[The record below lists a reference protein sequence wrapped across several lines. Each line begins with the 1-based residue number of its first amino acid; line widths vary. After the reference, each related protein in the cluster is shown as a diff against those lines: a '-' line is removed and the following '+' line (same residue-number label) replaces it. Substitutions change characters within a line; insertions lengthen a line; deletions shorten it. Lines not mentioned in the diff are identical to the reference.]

1 MSGDAAAEGL
11 PHVRLTRPQIVRLS
25 IIAAFVLFAV
35 ARVVPDGIRLFA
47 PLGVFGYVSDSNGV
61 VVRLQEHPGSG
72 SDRLELGDRI
82 RIDRIKPFDRKPG
95 FVGLGYSYDN
105 RTRYLPVE
113 RGGRERVLK
122 LVARNESL
130 ANRITTALRI
140 VIFIVV
146 LCFGALLFAIQPSLA
161 TGAIFAYTLGGE
173 FPTTYGDLVIPNPWR
188 QIPEWIAA
196 TLTGGA
202 RPALAVFAA
211 SLIVADPRTK
221 RTLAVA
227 GALLALSLGTLHAY
241 GFHQLVYTGTPAQR
255 LDDLYAH
262 LSSFITA
269 FTIVAFAWAF
279 ARARGR
285 ERQRI
290 GWIAAAFAL
299 ASVARLAADA
309 FYPAKIPPWANGTL
323 LTIAVLPILV
333 VWIAVV
339 RDRLFDVD
347 FVVSRAVVYVALT
360 AGVIGTITIVEEVGT
375 LIFYNQSDLSYGILI
390 AISMVIGAFTGRL
403 RKPIERFVDRFI
415 FRERRAQRKA
425 LELIAGYIL
434 DAETVED
441 VYRALLEDATH
452 ALDLSFAG
460 ILVSA
465 SDGSFSL
472 GRGYAWPPDC
482 VVRLKPTDG
491 LIAAIA
497 RSRSALTFTGKE
509 TSLIERALPGERLT
523 FAAPL
528 FVDRTVD
535 AIVVYGRNVSGLDL
549 DPDEREQLV
558 RLVAHASIALG
569 AIELSKLRALVRTS
583 VLEVPATS

>member
-1 MSGDAAAEGL
+1 MTGESEAESL
-11 PHVRLTRPQIVRLS
+11 PQVRLTRAQIVRLS
-25 IIAAFVLFAV
+25 VIAAFVLFAV
-35 ARVVPDGIRLFA
+35 ARVVPDGIRLFS
-47 PLGVFGYVSDSNGV
+47 PLGVFGYITDSNGV
-61 VVRLQEHPGSG
+61 VVRLSGRQVAG
-72 SDRLELGDRI
+72 SDRVMVGDRV

-95 FVGLGYSYDN
+95 FVGLGFSYDN
-105 RTRYLPVE
+105 RTRYLPIE
-113 RGGRERVLK
+113 RAGRERVLR
-122 LVARNESL
+122 LVAHDESL
-130 ANRITTALRI
+130 TNRITTVLRI
-140 VIFIVV
+140 LIFIVV
-146 LCFGALLFAIQPSLA
+146 VCFGALLFAIQPSLA

-173 FPTTYGDLVIPNPWR
+173 FPTTYGDLIVPNPWR

-196 TLTGGA
+196 TLSGGS
-202 RPALAVFAA
+202 RSALAIFAT
-211 SLIVADPRTK
+211 SLFVADPRL
-221 RTLAVA
+221 RRWIAIGGAFGAV
-227 GALLALSLGTLHAY
+227 GLGTLHAF
-241 GFHQLVYTGTPAQR
+241 GFHQLVYEGTPTQS

-269 FTIVAFAWAF
+269 FTIFAFAGAF

-323 LTIAVLPILV
+323 LTIAVLPIIV

-339 RDRLFDVD
+339 RDRLFNVD

-360 AGVIGTITIVEEVGT
+360 AGVIGTIAIVEEVGT
-375 LIFYNQSDLSYGILI
+375 LIFYYQSDLSYGFLV
-390 AISMVIGAFTGRL
+390 AISIVIGAFTGRL
-403 RKPIERFVDRFI
+403 RKPIEKFVDRFI

-452 ALDLSFAG
+452 ALGLSFAG
-460 ILVSA
+460 ILVRNV
-465 SDGSFSL
+465 DGGFSL
-472 GRGYAWPPDC
+472 DRGYGWPVEC

-497 RSRSALTFTGKE
+497 RSRSALTFSGKE
-509 TSLIERALPGERLT
+509 TTLIERALPGERLT

-528 FVDRTVD
+528 FFDRSVT

-549 DPDEREQLV
+549 DPEEREQLV
-558 RLVAHASIALG
+558 RVVAHASIALG
-569 AIELSKLRALVRTS
+569 AIELAKLRALARTAS
-583 VLEVPATS
+583 PAPAG

>member
-1 MSGDAAAEGL
+1 MNVDARTENL
-11 PHVRLTRPQIVRLS
+11 PQVRLSRAQIVRLS

-35 ARVVPDGIRLFA
+35 ARVVPDCIRLFS
-47 PLGVFGYVSDSNGV
+47 PLGVFGYVTDSNGV
-61 VVRLQEHPGSG
+61 ILRTAGHPAAG
-72 SDRLELGDRI
+72 SDRLQPGDRI

-105 RTRYLPVE
+105 RTRYLPIE
-113 RGGRERVLK
+113 RDGREHVLK
-122 LVARNESL
+122 VVARDESPS
-130 ANRITTALRI
+130 NRITTVFRI
-140 VIFIVV
+140 LIFIVV
-146 LCFGALLFAIQPSLA
+146 VCLGGLLFAIQPSLA

-173 FPTTYGDLVIPNPWR
+173 FPTTYGDLAIPNPWR

-196 TLTGGA
+196 TLTGAA

-211 SLIVADPRTK
+211 SLFVSTPRAK
-221 RTLAVA
+221 RTLAMVGAVA
-227 GALLALSLGTLHAY
+227 ALGLGTLHAF
-241 GFHQLVYTGTPAQR
+241 GFHQLVYAGTPTQR
-255 LDDLYAH
+255 LDDTYAH
-262 LSSFITA
+262 LSSFITG
-269 FTIVAFAWAF
+269 FTIFAFAGAF
-279 ARARGR
+279 SRARGR

-299 ASVARLAADA
+299 ASVARLTADA
-309 FYPAKIPPWANGTL
+309 FYPARIPAWLNGVL

-333 VWIAVV
+333 VWMAVV

-360 AGVIGTITIVEEVGT
+360 AGVIGTIGILEEVGG
-375 LIFYNQSDLSYGILI
+375 LIFALQSDLSYAFII
-390 AISMVIGAFTGRL
+390 AISTVVGMFTSQLAR
-403 RKPIERFVDRFI
+403 PIRRFVDRHI
-415 FRERRAQRKA
+415 FHGRHEQRKA

-434 DAETVED
+434 DAETIDD

-452 ALDLSFAG
+452 ALDLSFSG
-460 ILVSA
+460 ILVRNADS
-465 SDGSFSL
+465 SFSL
-472 GRGYAWPPDC
+472 EHGYAWPPEC

-497 RSRSALTFTGKE
+497 RSRGALTFTGKE
-509 TSLIERALPGERLT
+509 TTLIERALPGERLI

-528 FVDRTVD
+528 FFDRSVT

-558 RLVAHASIALG
+558 RIVAHASIALS
-569 AIELSKLRALVRTS
+569 AIELAKLRALTRVAHTAA
-583 VLEVPATS
+583 PAT

>member
-1 MSGDAAAEGL
+1 MSANETGSL
-11 PHVRLTRPQIVRLS
+11 PQIHLTRAQIVRLS

-47 PLGVFGYVSDSNGV
+47 PLGVFGYVTDGNGV
-61 VVRLQEHPGSG
+61 VVRVAGPALAG
-72 SDRLELGDRI
+72 SDRVELGDRI

-113 RGGRERVLK
+113 RAGRERVLK
-122 LVARNESL
+122 LVARDESL
-130 ANRITTALRI
+130 TNRITTALRI
-140 VIFIVV
+140 LIFVV
-146 LCFGALLFAIQPSLA
+146 VVCFGALLFAITPSLA

-173 FPTTYGDLVIPNPWR
+173 FPTTYGDLIVPNPWR

-196 TLTGGA
+196 TLTGGS

-211 SLIVADPRTK
+211 SLVVVDARTK
-221 RTLAVA
+221 RTLAIA
-227 GALLALSLGTLHAY
+227 GALAALGLGTLHAY
-241 GFHQLVYTGTPAQR
+241 GFHQLVYIGTPGQR

-262 LSSFITA
+262 LSSIITA
-269 FTIVAFAWAF
+269 FTIVAFVWAF
-279 ARARGR
+279 ARAHGR

-290 GWIAAAFAL
+290 GWLAAAFAL
-299 ASVARLAADA
+299 ASIARLASDA
-309 FYPAKIPPWANGTL
+309 FYPAKIPPWVNGVL

-339 RDRLFDVD
+339 RNRLFNVD

-360 AGVIGTITIVEEVGT
+360 AGVLGTIGIIEEVGT
-375 LIFYNQSDLSYGILI
+375 LIFYYQSDLSYGILI
-390 AISMVIGAFTGRL
+390 GISIVIGAFTGRL

-415 FRERRAQRKA
+415 FRERRAQRKS

-434 DAETVED
+434 DAETVDD

-460 ILVSA
+460 ILTHNP
-465 SDGSFSL
+465 DGGFSL

-497 RSRSALTFTGKE
+497 RSRGALTFSGKE
-509 TSLIERALPGERLT
+509 TTLIERALPGERLT

-528 FVDRTVD
+528 FFDRSVT

-569 AIELSKLRALVRTS
+569 AIELAKLRALTNRSQT
-583 VLEVPATS
+583 VPAG